1 MKRFVLATLA
11 AAFAAAALTAC
22 APLVIGGAAM
32 GVMVSIDRRTPGTQV
47 DDETIELK
55 AGARIRELF
64 GDKAHVNLTSYN
76 RQVLLTGEVPTE
88 QAKQQAEQA
97 VGRIDNV
104 KGIVNDLAV
113 TSVST
118 ITQRSSDTLVTGKVK
133 ASLVDAQDLY
143 VGAFKVVTERGTV
156 YLMGRVTQRESDR
169 ATQIT
174 RTISGVQRVVRML
187 EIITDEELRQFTP
200 SQGRQPAAKP

>member
-11 AAFAAAALTAC
+11 ATFAAAALTAC

-55 AGARIRELF
+55 AGARMRELF

-113 TSVST
+113 MSTST

-143 VGAFKVVTERGTV
+143 VGAYKVVTERGTV

-200 SQGRQPAAKP
+200 SQGRQPVKL